1 MTDRRKHS
9 TEQQGNAM
17 NGTTA
22 AQQPTHE
29 GGYSADAQS
38 VELSRYRDL
47 LTQKELSERID
58 TKEST
63 LAQWRYLGRGPKFVR
78 LGRKIFYREQDIADF
93 IEANVHQSTSS

>member
-1 MTDRRKHS
+1 
-9 TEQQGNAM
+9 M

-22 AQQPTHE
+22 AQQSTHE
-29 GGYSADAQS
+29 GGSSADARN
-38 VELSRYRDL
+38 VELSRHRDL

-78 LGRKIFYREQDIADF
+78 LGRKIFYRQQDIDAF
-93 IEANVHQSTSS
+93 IDANVHQSTSS